1 MLTILLEL
9 TIAENNY
16 FGQLIAWAEG
26 HLVPNKFSHGHSKIL
41 TLKFR
46 LVKWFRKRQRDSVS
60 HSENISLGT
69 YIPRMNRGT
78 KIVSLSRTTGS

>member
-26 HLVPNKFSHGHSKIL
+26 HLAPKKFAHGHSKIL
-41 TLKFR
+41 TSKFR
-46 LVKWFRKRQRDSVS
+46 LVKWFRKRQQDSV
-60 HSENISLGT
+60 SLGT

-78 KIVSLSRTTGS
+78 KIVSILLKNVI